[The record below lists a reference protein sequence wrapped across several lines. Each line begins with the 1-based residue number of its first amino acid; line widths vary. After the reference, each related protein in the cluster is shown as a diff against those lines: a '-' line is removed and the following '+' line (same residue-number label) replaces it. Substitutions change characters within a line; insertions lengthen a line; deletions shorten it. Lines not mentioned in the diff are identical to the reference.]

1 MVLIGQEG
9 MTQMA
14 VFGIV
19 AAFVA
24 IVLLVQRKVQV
35 GLALIVG
42 AVIVGLSS
50 GQGVFALLGTAVKS
64 LGSTNSVN
72 LILTLG
78 LISLLGAVMQE
89 GQVLSK
95 MVSLL
100 QVALRSTKLTIMLV
114 PSLIGTLL
122 VTGGAIMSAPT
133 VEKLGQELELP
144 PARMA
149 AINLLFRH
157 GWYFVYPLIPGFILI
172 TSLTGL
178 PLSRL
183 LLWQLP
189 LTIVSLAAG
198 YFVYLRGIPDR
209 TPNCPPPTR
218 RDFLLLLQYTSPIW
232 VSLALTVA
240 AGLSFPVALLGG
252 LVLALLF
259 GDTQAKDWP
268 QMLYRGL
275 NTPIIAA
282 GVGIVIFQGVI
293 GQVEALPIL
302 ISRLLATGLP
312 VSVLYVVLPFCAGL
326 VSASN
331 TSALGL
337 TLPLLLP
344 AMQATDT
351 MLFGTVVA
359 YTSSFIGYFAS
370 PLHLCQVAT
379 TTHFRCQVVPLYREY
394 RWPAAA
400 VITTLIVLGTV
411 M

>member
-1 MVLIGQEG
+1 
-9 MTQMA
+9 MA

-19 AAFVA
+19 AAFVV
-24 IVLLVQRKVQV
+24 IVLLVQKKVEV
-35 GLALIVG
+35 GLSLIVG

-50 GQGVFALLGTAVKS
+50 GQGVMALFGTAVLS
-64 LGSTNSVN
+64 LGTSSSVD

-78 LISLLGAVMQE
+78 LISLLGSVMKE
-89 GQVLSK
+89 GHLLSE
-95 MVSLL
+95 MVALL
-100 QVALRSTKLTIMLV
+100 QITLRSTKLTIMLV
-114 PSLIGTLL
+114 PSLIGTLT
-122 VTGGAIMSAPT
+122 VPGGAIMSAPT
-133 VEKLGQELELP
+133 VERLGQELELS

-178 PLSRL
+178 PLSHL

-189 LTIVSLAAG
+189 LTIVSLVAG
-198 YFVYLRGIPDR
+198 YFVYLRGIPDK
-209 TPNCPPPTR
+209 TSAFPSPTLQ
-218 RDFLLLLQYTSPIW
+218 DFLKLIQYTSPIW

-240 AGLSFPVALLGG
+240 AGLSFPVALFGG

-259 GDTQAKDWP
+259 GKKPAKEWP

-275 NTPIIAA
+275 NMPIIAA
-282 GVGIVIFQGVI
+282 GVGIVFFQGVI
-293 GQVEALPIL
+293 GQVEALPFL
-302 ISRLLATGLP
+302 IGRLLATGLP

-331 TSALGL
+331 ASSLGL

-351 MLFGTVVA
+351 VLLGTVVA
-359 YTSSFIGYFAS
+359 YTSSFMGYFAS

-379 TTHFRCQVVPLYREY
+379 TTHFKCQVLPLYREY

-400 VITTLIVLGTV
+400 LVTTLIVLGTV
-411 M
+411 L